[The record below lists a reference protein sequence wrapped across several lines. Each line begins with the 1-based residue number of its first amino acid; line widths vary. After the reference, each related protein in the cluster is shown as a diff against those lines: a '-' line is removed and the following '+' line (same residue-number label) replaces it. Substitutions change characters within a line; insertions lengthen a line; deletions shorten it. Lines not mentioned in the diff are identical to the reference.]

1 MDSAMATW
9 LTLEELAQY
18 LKKPKSSLYKL
29 LRKQQLPGHKVG
41 RTYRFDQDEIDAWI
55 KASSLPEGQAKPRNR
70 Q

>member
-1 MDSAMATW
+1 MAIW

-29 LRKQQLPGHKVG
+29 LQQHRLPGHKVG
-41 RTYRFDQDEIDAWI
+41 RTWRFDQDEIDAWI
-55 KASSLPEGQAKPRNR
+55 KASGLPESQTKPRDG